1 ATLAK
6 QIAEEARAHDWLLR
20 LQVELSD
27 ALEDKEALE
36 RLPDAALNRLDTL
49 RWEERRAGKM
59 IECRRRVAELRESLV
74 EEGRR
79 RRQLYEERKW
89 AAQSESRRVLAE
101 RAAVGEKEGMIRL
114 LVKVGHAT
122 LVAQRSTVEARKKEA
137 AEDKDGVGT
146 EGTVSPGE
154 VYSAHR
160 DWVSEEFQEAAKEQ
174 KGWEEKLAEMVRIR
188 ELARRRETTVGELV
202 LGAARGALPPPH
214 PDQWLPKAE
223 KQRHEDEVRLLL
235 GRHAREL
242 RVERE
247 AVESS
252 CVRVR
257 EATRDVAILNA
268 KLAAIEGWRDHEIL
282 TLRTAGREAVDSLK
296 GLLEKQRKESAA
308 RIDKLEQALS
318 ELRKEYN
325 EVRAELTARIEQ
337 LNRGRSNTEAW
348 VKALRHD
355 LAQERAQREAAEDRL
370 AIVTDRARV
379 LSEKLRT
386 ELRAERMH
394 SLRLE
399 LWIAALHDEIRFHIK
414 TQEEMRRLLAL
425 ERIEHERQKREERH
439 KVWRHRT
446 SIRLLCT
453 SVDSLFLFFAQR
465 LANLAGS
472 RRTHND
478 ALRANGAVEV
488 LAAVCRGPRKDLR
501 RLAARAL
508 GALGWNG
515 HTEARVLAW
524 DIYRHWDLWV
534 QSCCPAEE
542 ARLLERGRTF
552 DGPEEF
558 RHADQISAPPSPS
571 PASTW
576 QEQPSRS
583 PKSPPLLSKERG
595 PEKATKE
602 SFSRS
607 IEDEVAD
614 NSTVAESGQRST
626 PSVDGQGRQ
635 LVTEA
640 MATPEAG
647 LLGDVGEGEKKEQ
660 GSAEE
665 NEGEREK
672 EEEEEFRPRAAMSAR
687 AVVRERRQWA
697 LRRARRQEGPNE
709 ANQLELG
716 GWSPTGTGVPEAW
729 VDTVVKVAGAGTRGA
744 KGGGGEGDDN
754 VAESGGR
761 GGGGGVVALLTRLCG
776 ERDDW
781 EVVRA
786 AASALSVAAYHE
798 DNADRMGKAAPDLI
812 PVLASLLP
820 HPDPEVQTHA
830 ATALANLAYGSPS
843 YQSEAGEAGAV
854 GALLDVCRG
863 RAGVDAGDG
872 GDRDEASG
880 GGGTPL
886 FVSGV
891 DKVSV
896 DETAEGADDS
906 RGRSGGGRSTP
917 SSRTPGGRGRSG
929 SGEPEA
935 GGVRGEVQ
943 QVGRTKKEGEPR
955 NTRDQESKAEREETE
970 EVMSSMDEANAEK
983 ADIRDIGAG
992 SATKAACEGNMG
1004 VNLARR
1010 QGEETGGV
1018 EDEGGEEG
1026 GAAATMDVDA
1036 VQAATAALANLLCYS
1051 EANAVRLVAAGGIG
1065 VLVGLVSSYKPH
1077 NLLDFDQAE
1086 EIQANAAEALVN
1098 ATRNHGDEVTVRIH
1112 SLGISP
1118 LVLMCGSHNLQVQR
1132 HAALVIGNVCQTD
1145 VHRATAGEEGAVE
1158 ALFALCDTHD
1168 DVVRANALW
1177 ALGNLAWDP
1186 HNQERIGRYISQ
1198 LLALASSSWL
1208 PIRTNALI
1216 CLGNSLFFHE
1226 PNRRRLEA
1234 IEEALLTLLGYCDH
1248 DHPAPVQEA
1257 ALRCLVSLTYVDR
1270 IVAPLVEAGCVALFV
1285 SSLAPSVPTAVRHP
1299 AALALL
1305 NVSVH
1310 DLYKSR
1316 VAEAG
1321 GVEAAVALLGSD
1333 NPEERELAAK
1343 ILAALACTEAD
1354 DEDSGKKQ
1362 QLDLPHLLGIVQT
1375 KGNLTAQKAAAEQI
1389 AQEVSQN
1396 PSKQHSLVE
1405 SGGLAVLLG
1414 MCDHN
1419 TEAPLL
1425 VPVLWG
1431 LRNCLHG
1438 NDANKNRFVRAGGLE
1453 ALVQLCHSS
1462 RSAGEWGVAEGVLTT
1477 LVTAAIGNEK
1487 ICRRLLRV
1495 GLDQLIDAAEDS
1507 SNTSIYG
1514 TVQEEP
1520 ASTTNSPMSGAKNA
1534 GHRSK
1539 IAVWGGVP
1547 PSASPGDGGQGMTK
1561 KSKYLSAMPGVARSS
1576 PLPGPQSAAGP
1587 PRGPATD
1594 GELGLD
1600 KIDEV
1605 GVDGVL
1611 REDSEALA
1619 QRMQAESRET
1629 CSALATSLLQ
1639 ALGPFNYVICGHCG
1653 AREKG
1658 GTTCS
1663 QCGYAIKFDFSGQV
1677 EDLPIL
1683 PRMIDATSRARAPVA
1698 QGS

>member
-6 QIAEEARAHDWLLR
+6 EIAEEARAHEWLPR

-27 ALEDKEALE
+27 ALRDKEALE

-49 RWEERRAGKM
+49 RWEERRAGRM

-89 AAQSESRRVLAE
+89 VVQSEFRRLLAE

-122 LVAQRSTVEARKKEA
+122 LVAQRSAFEARKKEA

-174 KGWEEKLAEMVRIR
+174 KRWEEKLAEMVRIR

-202 LGAARGALPPPH
+202 LGAARGALPAPH

-242 RVERE
+242 RVEQE

-252 CVRVR
+252 CVRVC
-257 EATRDVAILNA
+257 EAARDVAILKA
-268 KLAAIEGWRDHEIL
+268 KLGAIEDWRDHEIL
-282 TLRTAGREAVDSLK
+282 TLRTAGKEAVDSLK
-296 GLLEKQRKESAA
+296 GLLEKQKKESAA

-355 LAQERAQREAAEDRL
+355 LAQERAKREAEEDRL

-414 TQEEMRRLLAL
+414 TQEEMRRLQAL

-446 SIRLLCT
+446 AIRLLCT

-542 ARLLERGRTF
+542 ARLLERGRAF

-571 PASTW
+571 PASAW
-576 QEQPSRS
+576 HEQASRS
-583 PKSPPLLSKERG
+583 PNSPPLLSKERG
-595 PEKATKE
+595 PEKVTKE
-602 SFSRS
+602 SLSCS
-607 IEDEVAD
+607 IEYDLAD
-614 NSTVAESGQRST
+614 NSAVDESGQRAS
-626 PSVDGQGRQ
+626 SSGDGQGGQ

-640 MATPEAG
+640 TATATATAEVG
-647 LLGDVGEGEKKEQ
+647 RLGGVGEDENQEH
-660 GSAEE
+660 GSAEK
-665 NEGEREK
+665 NERERG
-672 EEEEEFRPRAAMSAR
+672 EEEEQEFRPRAAMSAR

-716 GWSPTGTGVPEAW
+716 GWSPAGTGVPEAW
-729 VDTVVKVAGAGTRGA
+729 VDTVVKVAGAGRRGA
-744 KGGGGEGDDN
+744 KGGGGEDDI
-754 VAESGGR
+754 VAEGSGR
-761 GGGGGVVALLTRLCG
+761 RGGGGVVALLTRLCR

-786 AASALSVAAYHE
+786 AASALSVAAYNE

-830 ATALANLAYGSPS
+830 ATALANLAFGSPS

-854 GALLDVCRG
+854 EALLDVCRG
-863 RAGVDAGDG
+863 RAGVDAGDVG
-872 GDRDEASG
+872 HRDGTS

-886 FVSGV
+886 VASGIDKDGV
-891 DKVSV
+891 DDTV
-896 DETAEGADDS
+896 EGGGGN

-917 SSRTPGGRGRSG
+917 SSRTTNGRGRSE
-929 SGEPEA
+929 SGEDEA

-943 QVGRTKKEGEPR
+943 RVGRTKKEREPS
-955 NTRDQESKAEREETE
+955 NKRDQGATADCGEQEEH
-970 EVMSSMDEANAEK
+970 MSSTDEANAEK
-983 ADIRDIGAG
+983 AETRDVGAER
-992 SATKAACEGNMG
+992 ATKVGCEGNKALI
-1004 VNLARR
+1004 VARR
-1010 QGEETGGV
+1010 QDEEEGGV

-1145 VHRATAGEEGAVE
+1145 VHRATAGEEGAAE
-1158 ALFALCDTHD
+1158 ALFALCDTND

-1234 IEEALLTLLGYCDH
+1234 IDEALLTLLGYCDH
-1248 DHPAPVQEA
+1248 DHSAPVQEA

-1270 IVAPLVEAGCVALFV
+1270 IVATLVDAGCISLFV

-1333 NPEERELAAK
+1333 NPEERELATK

-1396 PSKQHSLVE
+1396 PSKQRSLGE

-1453 ALVQLCHSS
+1453 VLVQLCHSS

-1477 LVTAAIGNEK
+1477 LVTAATGNEK

-1507 SNTSIYG
+1507 NHTSSYG
-1514 TVQEEP
+1514 TVQDEP
-1520 ASTTNSPMSGAKNA
+1520 ASITKLSGSKHA

-1539 IAVWGGVP
+1539 TSVWGEAPP
-1547 PSASPGDGGQGMTK
+1547 PSAPPGEGGQGMTK
-1561 KSKYLSAMPGVARSS
+1561 KIKCLPAMPGVARAC

-1594 GELGLD
+1594 EELGLD
-1600 KIDEV
+1600 KIDEI

-1619 QRMQAESRET
+1619 LRMQAESRET
-1629 CSALATSLLQ
+1629 CSALATSL
-1639 ALGPFNYVICGHCG
+1639 
-1653 AREKG
+1653 
-1658 GTTCS
+1658 
-1663 QCGYAIKFDFSGQV
+1663 
-1677 EDLPIL
+1677 
-1683 PRMIDATSRARAPVA
+1683 
-1698 QGS
+1698 